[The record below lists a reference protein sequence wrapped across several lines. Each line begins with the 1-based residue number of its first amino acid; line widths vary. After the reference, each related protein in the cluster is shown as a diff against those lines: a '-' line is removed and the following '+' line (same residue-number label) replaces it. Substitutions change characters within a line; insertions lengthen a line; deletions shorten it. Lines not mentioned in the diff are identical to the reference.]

1 MTETSH
7 SYPYVYSVRFE
18 GNKKAYSFGFN
29 DSTLAVND
37 AVVVETSR
45 GVELGTIVTLAHETA
60 NVNIP
65 SELKP
70 ILRKASPTDISR
82 HHSNADAA
90 KEAIKVIEA
99 DIKKLKLSMTLVS
112 ADYTL
117 DRSKIVV
124 VYVADERVDFR
135 DLLKELAG
143 HLHCRIELRQIGPR
157 DKAKVIGGIG
167 TCGLE
172 TCCSRFKTDFDVI
185 SINMAKN
192 QNSGPQHSEAFRSM
206 R

>member
-1 MTETSH
+1 MTETRH
-7 SYPYVYSVRFE
+7 SYPYVYSVRFD
-18 GNKKAYSFGFN
+18 GNKKAYSFGFSESTLDVN
-29 DSTLAVND
+29 DS
-37 AVVVETSR
+37 VVVETAR
-45 GVELGTIVTLAHETA
+45 GVELGTIVSTRARDGQCQHPVRTQ
-60 NVNIP
+60 
-65 SELKP
+65 
-70 ILRKASPTDISR
+70 TDSCVKHLQRDIHR
-82 HHSNADAA
+82 HHSNTEAA

-99 DIKKLKLSMTLVS
+99 DIKKLKLNMSLIS

-192 QNSGPQHSEAFRSM
+192 QNSGP
-206 R
+206 